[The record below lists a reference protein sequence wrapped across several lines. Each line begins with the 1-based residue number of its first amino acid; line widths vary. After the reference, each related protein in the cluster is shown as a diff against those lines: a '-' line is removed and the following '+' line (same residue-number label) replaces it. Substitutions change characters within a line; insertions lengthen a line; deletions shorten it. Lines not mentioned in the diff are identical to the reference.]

1 MNLTKIEGATNN
13 CAYVV
18 QIGKIYDIPKK
29 DLIKRTVVNGFD
41 IIVSKDIVEGD
52 LMLYFISQTQLSKDL
67 CYNNNLY
74 DKPEFNKDVN
84 KKGYISVKRRLV
96 KCLKMAG
103 VDSDGILLPLSALSY
118 IENFDP
124 NKLKLYDEFNCSN
137 GVEISTKFVESVG
150 NKNDSNQNKKSPSQ
164 KFEMKMQ
171 DLLIPNQFK
180 FHFETPH
187 LGSNVHKLNMD
198 DNIVITAKLHGSSN
212 ITSRVKTVR
221 PLNWKD
227 KIAKFFGVLVVESEY
242 GVIFSSGKPK
252 NPQIKG
258 IDSKYLNPNKG
269 YYSTNIWKEVCDDYK
284 HCVESGISLY
294 GEICNTAR
302 QKNFDYGKLWDS
314 GKDYAFCVY
323 RITRTNDEG
332 NVDEFTWEQVE
343 AYCKKYNL
351 KTVPVLFKGKL
362 KELVNDIRD
371 VTQVLSG
378 LYLEKD
384 DEYCFNKVPSEG
396 ICVRRDFPFL
406 VLKFKSAKFRTMES
420 KLIEETVAD
429 VE

>member
-1 MNLTKIEGATNN
+1 MNLTKIEGASNN

-18 QIGKIYDIPKK
+18 QIGKLYDIPKK

-84 KKGYISVKRRLV
+84 KKGYISVKKRLV

-103 VDSDGILLPLSALSY
+103 VDSDGLLLPLTALLY
-118 IENFDP
+118 IEKFDP
-124 NKLKLYDEFNCSN
+124 SELKLYDEFNCLN
-137 GVEISTKFVESVG
+137 GVEISTKFIESG
-150 NKNDSNQNKKSPSQ
+150 GDKKDFNQNKKSPSQ
-164 KFEMKMQ
+164 KFELKMQ

-221 PLNWKD
+221 PLTWKD
-227 KIAKFFGVLVVESEY
+227 KIAKFFGIPVVESEY
-242 GVIFSSGKPK
+242 GVIYSSGKPK
-252 NPQIKG
+252 THQIKG

-269 YYSTNIWKEVCDDYK
+269 FYKTNIWKTVEEDYK
-284 HCVESGISLY
+284 HCLEAGISLY
-294 GEICNTAR
+294 GEICNASI
-302 QKNFDYGKLWDS
+302 QKNFDYGKLWDT

-332 NVDEFTWEQVE
+332 LVDEFTWEQVE

-362 KELVNDIRD
+362 KELVNDMGD
-371 VTQVLSG
+371 VTQVLSEM
-378 LYLEKD
+378 YLEKD

-406 VLKFKSAKFRTMES
+406 VLKFKSAKFRTLES
-420 KLIEETVAD
+420 KLIEENVAD